1 MKVSL
6 VQTNPGDNLT
16 LNSELAQKHFIA
28 AANDGADVV
37 CLPECFLYRGD
48 QELVNALDINSEVI
62 KSWQNL
68 ARDRKVNLILGS
80 ILLKTETPNKVS
92 NTSLVID
99 RSGQII
105 YRYDKIYMYDVLRPD
120 LTYRESDTVRPGKE
134 FGFFELENIKMGVGI
149 CVDLRYPEYFRQLI
163 KAGAEVI
170 FLPSTFRQATG
181 ALAWDVLT
189 QARAL
194 ENQVY
199 FCACDQTGGE
209 GNKKRCGHTRIIG
222 FDGQILAQLDRGE
235 GIVSANLDLE
245 AERQFREQ
253 FPVLKQ
259 IK

>member
-1 MKVSL
+1 
-6 VQTNPGDNLT
+6 
-16 LNSELAQKHFIA
+16 
-28 AANDGADVV
+28 
-37 CLPECFLYRGD
+37 
-48 QELVNALDINSEVI
+48 
-62 KSWQNL
+62 
-68 ARDRKVNLILGS
+68 
-80 ILLKTETPNKVS
+80 
-92 NTSLVID
+92 
-99 RSGQII
+99 
-105 YRYDKIYMYDVLRPD
+105 MYDVLRPD